1 MVAVRLE
8 YMANLPKMTLRIL
21 TQNLWFDQ
29 FEREA
34 RMRLH
39 IEQWRQ
45 LNPDIIAVQE
55 ATLVCLRCLLPL
67 ISNYWS
73 SVSLES
79 SAQWQGIAVFSKVE
93 PLQVE
98 MLPLPGEMGRRL
110 LRVSFENLE
119 VGVVHLEST
128 ASAGPTRALQLQTV
142 FHQLQKPDSLLLG
155 DFNFCSTS
163 AENAQLPADYI
174 DMWAALHPSQPGWTL
189 DGTKNKH
196 LRGCKQSRYDR
207 MLLRSSRWKPRT
219 IELCESEASDHFGLI
234 SQLDLQVREQ
244 PLRNHTT

>member
-1 MVAVRLE
+1 
-8 YMANLPKMTLRIL
+8 MTLRIL

-39 IEQWRQ
+39 VEQWRQ
-45 LNPDIIAVQE
+45 LDPDIIAVQE
-55 ATLVCLRCLLPL
+55 ATLVCLRTLLPL

-79 SAQWQGIAVFSKVE
+79 SAQWQGIALFSKVE
-93 PLQVE
+93 PRQVD

-110 LRVSFENLE
+110 LRVLFEDLE

-142 FHQLQKPDSLLLG
+142 FQQLQQPDSLLLG

-163 AENAQLPADYI
+163 AENGQLPTEFADL
-174 DMWAALHPSQPGWTL
+174 WSTLHPDQGGWTL

-196 LRGCKQSRYDR
+196 LRGGKQSRYDR
-207 MLLRSSRWKPRT
+207 MLLRSSRWQPRT
-219 IELCESEASDHFGLI
+219 IDLCQSEASDHFGLV
-234 SQLDLQVREQ
+234 SQLELQVREQ
-244 PLRNHTT
+244 PMRNQPK